1 MGKAQED
8 RSRIGQ
14 MAELVFYIGLTLEL
28 LIVLIDKSTL
38 INPIEGRLFQL
49 TFLIFGLKV
58 LLTRYSLREWISL
71 AVLLVVGFL
80 SYRAV
85 DSNNVIRIVMF
96 LAACK
101 GIDIQKALKYIF
113 WVTLGGV
120 LLLISL
126 SVVGVLG
133 SIAVTGDFGRGEI
146 ETRYCF
152 GLGHPNTL
160 HTMVFVLMVLG
171 LVIYQ
176 QRLKWYGFLLLF
188 LGNIGL
194 FFLTTSRTGLLMGL
208 GALLLFLLLHYCP
221 ALFEKRMVYIVGGL
235 LVLACVIL
243 SLAVSTVGLG
253 FVDGKY
259 PILYEI
265 DKLLTGRVYTMS
277 VITEFSDFTLFSNPE
292 NNVYFDMGWIRVFYW
307 YGFIPAFLYV
317 AGNLAAVKEAFRK
330 QDGAEMLLFVIFA
343 VYTVMEAHL
352 ISVYLARNYLLIFIA
367 EGCRALLFRES
378 QYEEYFFKGYRF
390 FKRKTV
396 YEE

>member
-28 LIVLIDKSTL
+28 LIVLIDKSAL

-71 AVLLVVGFL
+71 AVLLGVGFL

-120 LLLISL
+120 LFLIAL
-126 SVVGVLG
+126 SIVGALG
-133 SIAVTGDFGRGEI
+133 SIAVTEDFGRGEI

-243 SLAVSTVGLG
+243 SLAVSTVGIE
-253 FVDGKY
+253 FVEGKY
-259 PILYEI
+259 PLLHRI
-265 DKLLTGRVYTMS
+265 DAMLTGRIYYMS
-277 VITEFSDFTLFSNPE
+277 FITDITRFGLLSNAE
-292 NNVYFDMGWIRVFYW
+292 NSAYFDMGWIRVFYW

-317 AGNLAAVKEAFRK
+317 AGNLAAIKEAFRK

-352 ISVYLARNYLLIFIA
+352 VSVYLARNYLLIFIA